1 MFLAVFKYVITRSF
15 SALTKK
21 HNRLKLWH
29 NVLTTTYNAFTTHW
43 QPVATHFRGVT
54 HLHWLIS
61 PQSFHSNSLLQLI
74 LHSFFQNCG
83 QYLSLGC
90 DKDACDSYHRVTRLT
105 EKGTIEFLLDNY
117 LERNNNKLLKMR
129 SPKLPLMFLC
139 HKINMEKFLYLLFN
153 SQWKQPSVFSPSP
166 SGVLRG
172 CLRLL
177 PKIPYWWR
185 KSVPH
190 LFMSTDWFDW

>member
-1 MFLAVFKYVITRSF
+1 MLSFVHSVRWQRS
-15 SALTKK
+15 
-21 HNRLKLWH
+21 
-29 NVLTTTYNAFTTHW
+29 TTGWNYDTMCW
-43 QPVATHFRGVT
+43 QRHTM
-54 HLHWLIS
+54 HLQHIGNQLQPIFVGLRICIDFS

-129 SPKLPLMFLC
+129 SPKLPLMFLY
-139 HKINMEKFLYLLFN
+139 HKINTEKFLYLLFN

-172 CLRLL
+172 CLWLL